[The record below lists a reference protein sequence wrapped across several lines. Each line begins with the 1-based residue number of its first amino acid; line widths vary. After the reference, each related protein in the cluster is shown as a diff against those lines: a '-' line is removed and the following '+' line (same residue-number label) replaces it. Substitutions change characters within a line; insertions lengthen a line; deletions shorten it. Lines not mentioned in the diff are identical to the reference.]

1 MAFLTHDVIFQ
12 SSGKQHCPGYAKSI
26 KWTLYLS
33 LTWFPLPPPPPTFSP
48 LSSEPSFCHFLS
60 DCLKT
65 HVFVYLHR
73 RSGTLI
79 LRSSYYYILKNIAYV
94 GLICNFDPNCIFVFV
109 FVYMYLCICIFV
121 CADQTPGNIDFQMLL
136 PLSFQKYSTC
146 HVYLQFLTKQY
157 LCICV
162 FVFVY
167 LVVQDS
173 PQIDQN
179 FLLPVRFLQFFCP
192 GTINARF
199 LLK

>member
-1 MAFLTHDVIFQ
+1 MLFFRVQ
-12 SSGKQHCPGYAKSI
+12 VNSI
-26 KWTLYLS
+26 ARAELVP
-33 LTWFPLPPPPPTFSP
+33 PLCQVHKVDLIPVLDMVPLAPPPPTFSP

-121 CADQTPGNIDFQMLL
+121 CADQTPGNIDF
-136 PLSFQKYSTC
+136 
-146 HVYLQFLTKQY
+146 
-157 LCICV
+157 
-162 FVFVY
+162 
-167 LVVQDS
+167 
-173 PQIDQN
+173 
-179 FLLPVRFLQFFCP
+179 
-192 GTINARF
+192 
-199 LLK
+199 